1 MIPHVIHYCWFGG
14 KPLPKLAVACI
25 ASWRKYLPDY
35 EIKEWNE
42 SNFDVNMIPYTSE
55 AYAARKYAFVSDYA
69 RFWILYHYGGIYF
82 DTDVEVIQPLAPLL
96 EKGAFMGVENRIDRP
111 GQTLCVAPG
120 LGLACEPQMPVYKEL
135 LALYDDRHFNV
146 DGKLDLTTVVKITTD
161 FLWAKGLKN
170 INELQQ
176 VEGLYIY
183 PAEYLASR
191 TTPVQIIERTA
202 HSYCIHHYARS
213 WQSPRVRLKK
223 KVQSMLPFWLNHA
236 LVRLKAWCK
245 AR

>member
-1 MIPHVIHYCWFGG
+1 
-14 KPLPKLAVACI
+14 
-25 ASWRKYLPDY
+25 
-35 EIKEWNE
+35 
-42 SNFDVNMIPYTSE
+42 
-55 AYAARKYAFVSDYA
+55 
-69 RFWILYHYGGIYF
+69 
-82 DTDVEVIQPLAPLL
+82 
-96 EKGAFMGVENRIDRP
+96 
-111 GQTLCVAPG
+111 
-120 LGLACEPQMPVYKEL
+120 MPVYKEL

-170 INELQQ
+170 INDLQQ

-202 HSYCIHHYARS
+202 HSYCIHYYARS
-213 WQSPRVRLKK
+213 WVSPRVRLKK